1 MKNSILRALGGASLT
16 TTLVLFGGCATT
28 SSPESM
34 ETSAATIRA
43 AQEVGSSSVP
53 QAALHV
59 QLAREQSE
67 RAKELLKAGGSD
79 ERAQA
84 ELLFARA
91 QADAD
96 LALALAR
103 EDVDRDAAKQAV
115 NDVRTLQARHTTAL
129 ATARL

>member
-1 MKNSILRALGGASLT
+1 MKNSILRTLGSASLT
-16 TTLVLFGGCATT
+16 TVMVLFGGCATT

-53 QAALHV
+53 KAALHV

-67 RAKELLKAGGSD
+67 HAKELLKSGGSD
-79 ERAQA
+79 DRERA
-84 ELLFARA
+84 ESLFARA

-103 EDVDRDAAKQAV
+103 EDVDRDAAQQAV
-115 NDVRTLQARHTTAL
+115 NDVRTLRASK
-129 ATARL
+129 